1 MQLALICNG
10 MRGRSA
16 GRFDIGFR
24 EISSYEQH
32 VQYVIFSPISRESNC
47 EAGANT
53 RAPASG
59 RLTADSRGLR
69 GRAASATDAAL

>member
-10 MRGRSA
+10 MQGRSA

-32 VQYVIFSPISRESNC
+32 VQYVIFSPISRESNR
-47 EAGANT
+47 EAGVRT
-53 RAPASG
+53 RARASG
-59 RLTADSRGLR
+59 RLTVDSRGQR
-69 GRAASATDAAL
+69 GHAATATDVAL

>member
-10 MRGRSA
+10 TRGRSA

-32 VQYVIFSPISRESNC
+32 VQYVIFSPISRESNR
-47 EAGANT
+47 EVGVRT
-53 RAPASG
+53 RARASG
-59 RLTADSRGLR
+59 RLTVDSRGQTE
-69 GRAASATDAAL
+69 RAATATDAAL